1 MRESPAPPAAG
12 GDTKKSEDRILTTHA
27 GSLPRPPALRDLL
40 VSQDRGEAVD
50 GAALARE
57 SEAAVRHVIRK
68 QLEAGIDVGNDGEQP
83 RVGFSTYPARR
94 MRGFGGESKRR
105 LALDLIDHPD
115 YASRL
120 SRQRSGTARIT
131 DAPQAVA
138 EVAYTDLGPAVA
150 ECELFERCAG
160 ASPDGFTE
168 PFMTAASPGVIAT
181 IMLDAH
187 YGSHERYV
195 RALAREMRK
204 EYELI
209 VSRGFVLQLDCPDL
223 AMERAR
229 FFQDESLDGF
239 LDAVALHVDAINDA
253 VAAIPQDRVRL
264 HLCWGNYDG
273 PHTHDVPLEP
283 LLPIVYRARVGAL
296 SLPLA
301 SPRHQHE
308 LRAFRRHPLPD
319 GMLFLPGIIDS
330 TTNVVEHPEVVAD
343 RIVAAVEAVGDRT
356 RVLAGVD
363 CGFGT
368 FAGSQLVEES
378 VVWAKLR
385 TLREGADLAT
395 KRLW

>member
-1 MRESPAPPAAG
+1 MKRS
-12 GDTKKSEDRILTTHA
+12 DDRILTTHV
-27 GSLPRPPALRDLL
+27 GSLPRPGALRDLL
-40 VSQDRGEAVD
+40 VRQDRGDAVD
-50 GAALARE
+50 AAALARE
-57 SEAAVRHVIRK
+57 AEAAVRHVVRK
-68 QLEAGIDVGNDGEQP
+68 QVEAGIDVGNDGEQP

-105 LALDLIDHPD
+105 MSRDIADHPD
-115 YASRL
+115 YAARL
-120 SRQRSGTARIT
+120 SRQRAGAARIN

-138 EVAYTDLGPAVA
+138 EVAYVDTTEAEA
-150 ECELFERCAG
+150 ECALFRRGVAAEGVQFAE
-160 ASPDGFTE
+160 A
-168 PFMTAASPGVIAT
+168 FMTAASPGVIAT

-195 RALAREMRK
+195 RALGREMRK

-209 VSRGFVLQLDCPDL
+209 VARGFVLQLDCPDL

-229 FFQDESLDGF
+229 FFQDEPLERF
-239 LDAVALHVDAINDA
+239 LDAVALHVDAINE
-253 VAAIPQDRVRL
+253 AIANIPRDRVRL

-283 LLPIVYRARVGAL
+283 LLPVIYRARVGAL

-308 LRAFRRHPLPD
+308 LRVFRRHPLPD
-319 GMLFLPGIIDS
+319 GMLFVPGVVDS

-343 RIVAAVEAVGDRT
+343 RIVAAVETIGDRT

-385 TLREGADLAT
+385 ALREGAELAT
-395 KRLW
+395 KRLWG

>member
-1 MRESPAPPAAG
+1 MKR
-12 GDTKKSEDRILTTHA
+12 SEHRILTTHV

-40 VSQDRGEAVD
+40 VRQDRGEAVD
-50 GAALARE
+50 PAALARE
-57 SEAAVRHVIRK
+57 AEAAVSHVVKK
-68 QLEAGIDVGNDGEQP
+68 QLEVGIDVGNDGEQP

-105 LALDLIDHPD
+105 LSRDLAEHPD

-120 SRQRSGTARIT
+120 SRQRAGAARIA

-138 EVAYTDLGPAVA
+138 EVSYTDLTEATA
-150 ECELFERCAG
+150 ECELYERSA
-160 ASPDGFTE
+160 AAERNGFAE
-168 PFMTAASPGVIAT
+168 SFMTAASPGVIAT
-181 IMLDAH
+181 IMLDAY

-229 FFQDESLDGF
+229 FFQDEPLDRF
-239 LDAVALHVDAINDA
+239 LDAVALHVDAINEA
-253 VAAIPQDRVRL
+253 LVGIPINRVRL

-283 LLPIVYRARVGAL
+283 LLPIIYRARVGAL

-319 GMLFLPGIIDS
+319 AMLFLPGVVDS

-343 RIVAAVEAVGDRT
+343 RIVAAAEAVGDRT
-356 RVLAGVD
+356 RILAGVD

-385 TLREGADLAT
+385 SLREGADLAT
-395 KRLW
+395 KRLWG

>member
-1 MRESPAPPAAG
+1 MKR
-12 GDTKKSEDRILTTHA
+12 SEHRILTTHV

-40 VSQDRGEAVD
+40 VGHDRGEAVD
-50 GAALARE
+50 AAALARE
-57 SEAAVRHVIRK
+57 SDIAVRHVVAR

-83 RVGFSTYPARR
+83 RVGFSTYPAKR
-94 MRGFGGESKRR
+94 MRGFGGQSQRPLGR
-105 LALDLIDHPD
+105 DLLDHPD
-115 YASRL
+115 YAARL
-120 SRQRSGTARIT
+120 ARQRAGAARIG
-131 DAPQAVA
+131 DAPQAIA
-138 EVAYTDLGPAVA
+138 EVAYTDLGEAMA
-150 ECELFERCAG
+150 ECELFRRCADSG
-160 ASPDGFTE
+160 KFAE
-168 PFMTAASPGVIAT
+168 AFMTAASPGVIAT
-181 IMLDAH
+181 IMLDAY

-204 EYELI
+204 EYALI
-209 VSRGFVLQLDCPDL
+209 VEQGFVLQLDCPDL

-229 FFQDESLDGF
+229 FFQDAPLGAF
-239 LDAVALHVDAINDA
+239 LDAVALHVDAINE
-253 VAAIPQDRVRL
+253 AIAGLPPDRIRL

-283 LLPIVYRARVGAL
+283 LLPIVYCARVGAL

-308 LRAFRRHPLPD
+308 LKAFRRHPLPD
-319 GMLFLPGIIDS
+319 HMLFVPGVIDS

-343 RIVAAVEAVGDRT
+343 RIVAAADVIGDRA

-378 VVWAKLR
+378 VVWTKLR

-395 KRLW
+395 RRLWS

>member
-1 MRESPAPPAAG
+1 
-12 GDTKKSEDRILTTHA
+12 
-27 GSLPRPPALRDLL
+27 
-40 VSQDRGEAVD
+40 
-50 GAALARE
+50 
-57 SEAAVRHVIRK
+57 
-68 QLEAGIDVGNDGEQP
+68 
-83 RVGFSTYPARR
+83 

-105 LALDLIDHPD
+105 MSRDIAEHPD
-115 YASRL
+115 YMARL
-120 SRQRSGTARIT
+120 ARMRTGAARIN
-131 DAPQAVA
+131 DAPQAIA
-138 EVAYTDLGPAVA
+138 EVAYTDLSEATA
-150 ECELFERCAG
+150 ECDLFQRGVAG
-160 ASPDGFTE
+160 TKGFAE

-181 IMLDAH
+181 IMLDGF
-187 YGSHERYV
+187 YGSHERYI

-209 VSRGFVLQLDCPDL
+209 VARGFVLQLDCPDL
-223 AMERAR
+223 AMERTR

-239 LDAVALHVDAINDA
+239 LAAVALHIDAINE
-253 VAAIPQDRVRL
+253 AIAGIPRDRVRL

-283 LLPIVYRARVGAL
+283 LLPIIYRAKVGAL

-308 LRAFRRHPLPD
+308 LKAFRQHPLPAD
-319 GMLFLPGIIDS
+319 MLFLPGVIDS

-343 RIVAAVEAVGDRT
+343 RVVAAAGAIGDRT
-356 RVLAGVD
+356 RVLASVD

-385 TLREGADLAT
+385 TLREGADLAS
-395 KRLW
+395 KRLWS

>member
-1 MRESPAPPAAG
+1 MKR
-12 GDTKKSEDRILTTHA
+12 SEQRILTTHT

-40 VSQDRGEAVD
+40 VRLDRGEAVD
-50 GAALARE
+50 AAALARE
-57 SEAAVRHVIRK
+57 SESAVRHVVAK

-105 LALDLIDHPD
+105 LSRDIAEHPD

-120 SRQRSGTARIT
+120 ARQRQGAARIA

-138 EVAYTDLGPAVA
+138 EVSYTDLSEAVA
-150 ECELFERCAG
+150 ECAMYERCAG
-160 ASPDGFTE
+160 ALPGGFAE

-181 IMLDAH
+181 IMLDAY

-229 FFQDESLDGF
+229 FFQDEPLDRF
-239 LDAVALHVDAINDA
+239 LQAVALHVDAINEA
-253 VAAIPQDRVRL
+253 LANIPPDRVRL

-273 PHTHDVPLEP
+273 PHTHDVPLAP
-283 LLPIVYRARVGAL
+283 LLPIVYRARVGGL

-308 LRAFRRHPLPD
+308 LKAFHRHPLPD
-319 GMLFLPGIIDS
+319 PMLFLPGVIDS

-343 RIVAAVEAVGDRT
+343 RIVAAAEAVGDRT
-356 RVLAGVD
+356 RILASVD

-385 TLREGADLAT
+385 SLREGADLAT
-395 KRLW
+395 KRLWG

>member
-1 MRESPAPPAAG
+1 
-12 GDTKKSEDRILTTHA
+12 
-27 GSLPRPPALRDLL
+27 
-40 VSQDRGEAVD
+40 VQ
-50 GAALARE
+50 
-57 SEAAVRHVIRK
+57 K
-68 QLEAGIDVGNDGEQP
+68 QLEAGIDIGNDGEQP
-83 RVGFSTYPARR
+83 RVGFSTYPAGR
-94 MRGFGGESKRR
+94 MRGFGGASKRR
-105 LALDLIDHPD
+105 LSLDQIDHPD
-115 YASRL
+115 YTARL
-120 SRQRSGTARIT
+120 ARQRSGSARIS

-138 EVAYTDLGPAVA
+138 DVAYTDLAPAIA
-150 ECELFERCAG
+150 ECELFERATPAG
-160 ASPDGFTE
+160 RPGFAE
-168 PFMTAASPGVIAT
+168 AFMTAASPGVIAT

-209 VSRGFVLQLDCPDL
+209 VARGFVLQLDCPDL

-239 LDAVALHVDAINDA
+239 LAAVALHVDAINEA
-253 VAAIPQDRVRL
+253 VATIPPERIRL

-283 LLPIVYRARVGAL
+283 LLPIIYRARVGAL

-308 LRAFRRHPLPD
+308 LKVFRRRPLPD
-319 GMLFLPGIIDS
+319 GMLFVPGVVDS

-343 RIVAAVEAVGDRT
+343 RILAAVETVGDRA
-356 RVLAGVD
+356 RVIAGVD

-368 FAGSQLVEES
+368 FAGRVQVDSKI
-378 VVWAKLR
+378 VWLKLQS
-385 TLREGADLAT
+385 LAEGARRASAQ
-395 KRLW
+395 LWGRAV

>member
-1 MRESPAPPAAG
+1 MKG
-12 GDTKKSEDRILTTHA
+12 SERRILTTHV
-27 GSLPRPPALRDLL
+27 GSLPRPSALRDLL
-40 VSQDRGEAVD
+40 VRQDRGEAVD
-50 GAALARE
+50 ERALARE
-57 SEAAVRHVIRK
+57 AEAAVRHVVTR
-68 QLEAGIDVGNDGEQP
+68 QLQAGVDVGNDGEQP
-83 RVGFSTYPARR
+83 RVGFSTYPAKR

-105 LALDLIDHPD
+105 MARDIAEHPD
-115 YASRL
+115 YLARL
-120 SRQRSGTARIT
+120 SRARAGAARIN

-138 EVAYTDLGPAVA
+138 EVAYTDLGEATA
-150 ECELFERCAG
+150 ECELFQRCAAAAG
-160 ASPDGFTE
+160 QAFVE

-181 IMLDAH
+181 IMLDAY
-187 YGSHERYV
+187 YGSHERYI

-209 VSRGFVLQLDCPDL
+209 VARGFVLQLDCPDL

-239 LDAVALHVDAINDA
+239 LAAVALHVDAINEA
-253 VAAIPQDRVRL
+253 VAAIPRDRIRL

-283 LLPIVYRARVGAL
+283 LLPILYRARVGAL

-308 LRAFRRHPLPD
+308 LKAFRTHPLPE
-319 GMLFLPGIIDS
+319 GMLFLPGVIDS

-343 RIVAAVEAVGDRT
+343 RITAAVEVIGDRT
-356 RVLAGVD
+356 RVLASVD

-368 FAGSQLVEES
+368 FAGSQLVEGS
-378 VVWAKLR
+378 VVWSKLR

-395 KRLW
+395 KRLWG

>member
-1 MRESPAPPAAG
+1 MR
-12 GDTKKSEDRILTTHA
+12 
-27 GSLPRPPALRDLL
+27 
-40 VSQDRGEAVD
+40 QDRGEAVPS
-50 GAALARE
+50 AVLARE
-57 SEAAVRHVIRK
+57 SEAAVRHVVRK
-68 QLEAGIDVGNDGEQP
+68 QLEAGVDVGNDGEQP
-83 RVGFSTYPARR
+83 RVGFSTYPAKR

-105 LALDLIDHPD
+105 LALDLIEHPD
-115 YASRL
+115 YAARL
-120 SRQRSGTARIT
+120 SRQRAGAARIG

-138 EVAYTDLGPAVA
+138 EVAYTDLSEAVA
-150 ECELFERCAG
+150 ECDLFDKCAA
-160 ASPDGFTE
+160 ASPAGFAE

-239 LDAVALHVDAINDA
+239 LGAVALHVDAINEA
-253 VAAIPQDRVRL
+253 IAAIPPDRVRL

-319 GMLFLPGIIDS
+319 GMLFLPGVIDS

-343 RIVAAVEAVGDRT
+343 RIVAAVETVGDRT

>member
-1 MRESPAPPAAG
+1 MR
-12 GDTKKSEDRILTTHA
+12 
-27 GSLPRPPALRDLL
+27 
-40 VSQDRGEAVD
+40 QDRGEAVD
-50 GAALARE
+50 TAALARE

-68 QLEAGIDVGNDGEQP
+68 QLESGIDVGNDGEQP

-115 YASRL
+115 YTARL
-120 SRQRSGTARIT
+120 ARQRAGAARIT

-138 EVAYTDLGPAVA
+138 
-150 ECELFERCAG
+150 
-160 ASPDGFTE
+160 
-168 PFMTAASPGVIAT
+168 
-181 IMLDAH
+181 DAH

-223 AMERAR
+223 AMERTR

-239 LDAVALHVDAINDA
+239 LDAVALHVDAINEA
-253 VAAIPQDRVRL
+253 VTAIPKDRVRL

-308 LRAFRRHPLPD
+308 LKAFRRHPLPD
-319 GMLFLPGIIDS
+319 GMLFLPGVIDS

-343 RIVAAVEAVGDRT
+343 RIVAAAEAVGDRT
-356 RVLAGVD
+356 RILAGVD

>member
-1 MRESPAPPAAG
+1 MKRS
-12 GDTKKSEDRILTTHA
+12 DQRILTTHV
-27 GSLPRPPALRDLL
+27 GSLPRTTALRDLL
-40 VSQDRGEAVD
+40 VRQDRGEKID
-50 GAALARE
+50 AATLARE
-57 SEAAVRHVIRK
+57 AETAVRHVVAK
-68 QLEAGIDVGNDGEQP
+68 QLEVGIDVGNDGEQP
-83 RVGFSTYPARR
+83 RVGFSTYPAKR

-105 LALDLIDHPD
+105 MSRDIAEHPD
-115 YASRL
+115 YMARL
-120 SRQRSGTARIT
+120 ARMRTGAARIN
-131 DAPQAVA
+131 DAPQAMA
-138 EVAYTDLGPAVA
+138 EVAYTDLSEATA
-150 ECELFERCAG
+150 ECDLFQRGVAG
-160 ASPDGFTE
+160 TKGFAE

-181 IMLDAH
+181 IMLDAF
-187 YGSHERYV
+187 YGSHERYI

-209 VSRGFVLQLDCPDL
+209 VARGFVLQLDCPDL
-223 AMERAR
+223 AMERDR

-239 LDAVALHVDAINDA
+239 LGAVALHIDAINEA
-253 VAAIPQDRVRL
+253 IAAIPPDRVRL

-283 LLPIVYRARVGAL
+283 LLPIIYRARVGAL

-308 LRAFRRHPLPD
+308 LKAFRSHPLPD
-319 GMLFLPGIIDS
+319 TMLFLPGVIDS

-343 RIVAAVEAVGDRT
+343 RIAAAVAAIGDRT
-356 RVLAGVD
+356 RVLASVD

-385 TLREGADLAT
+385 TLRQGADLAS
-395 KRLW
+395 KRLWG

>member
-1 MRESPAPPAAG
+1 MKR
-12 GDTKKSEDRILTTHA
+12 SETRILTTHV

-40 VSQDRGEAVD
+40 VSQDRGESVD
-50 GAALARE
+50 AALLARE
-57 SEAAVRHVIRK
+57 AQTAVRHVVER
-68 QLEAGIDVGNDGEQP
+68 QREAGIDVGNVGEQP
-83 RVGFSTYPARR
+83 RVGFSTYPAKR
-94 MRGFGGESKRR
+94 MRGFGGTSKRR
-105 LALDLIDHPD
+105 MARDIAEHPD
-115 YASRL
+115 YLARL
-120 SRQRSGTARIT
+120 TRQRTGAARIN

-138 EVAYTDLGPAVA
+138 EVAYTDLSEAEAECALFRHSGGHEGVA
-150 ECELFERCAG
+150 EA
-160 ASPDGFTE
+160 
-168 PFMTAASPGVIAT
+168 FMTAASPGVIAT
-181 IMLDAH
+181 IMLDAY
-187 YGSHERYV
+187 YGSHERYI

-209 VSRGFVLQLDCPDL
+209 VARGFVLQLDCPDL

-239 LDAVALHVDAINDA
+239 LQAVALHIDAINE
-253 VAAIPQDRVRL
+253 AIVNIPRDRVRL

-296 SLPLA
+296 VLPLA
-301 SPRHQHE
+301 TPRHQHE
-308 LRAFRRHPLPD
+308 LKVFRARPLPAD
-319 GMLFLPGIIDS
+319 MLFVPGVIDS
-330 TTNVVEHPEVVAD
+330 TINVVEHPEVVAD
-343 RIVAAVEAVGDRT
+343 RIVAAVDTIGDRS

-385 TLREGADLAT
+385 ALRVGADLAT
-395 KRLW
+395 QRLWK

>member
-1 MRESPAPPAAG
+1 MQR
-12 GDTKKSEDRILTTHA
+12 SEQRILTTHT

-40 VSQDRGEAVD
+40 VRLDRGEAVD
-50 GAALARE
+50 AAALARE
-57 SEAAVRHVIRK
+57 AESAVSHVVK
-68 QLEAGIDVGNDGEQP
+68 MQLDAGIDVGNDGEQP
-83 RVGFSTYPARR
+83 RVGFSTYPAKR
-94 MRGFGGESKRR
+94 MQGFGGESKRR
-105 LALDLIDHPD
+105 LSRDLAEHPD

-120 SRQRSGTARIT
+120 SRQRAGAARIA

-138 EVAYTDLGPAVA
+138 EIAYTDLSEAVA
-150 ECELFERCAG
+150 ECDMFQRSAG
-160 ASPDGFTE
+160 ALRSAFAE
-168 PFMTAASPGVIAT
+168 AFMTAASPGVIAT
-181 IMLDAH
+181 IMLDAY

-229 FFQDESLDGF
+229 FFQDEPLDRF
-239 LDAVALHVDAINDA
+239 LDAVALHVDAINEA
-253 VAAIPQDRVRL
+253 LANIPRDRVRL

-319 GMLFLPGIIDS
+319 TMLFVPGVIDS

-343 RIVAAVEAVGDRT
+343 RIAAAVEAVGDRT

-378 VVWAKLR
+378 VVWTKLR
-385 TLREGADLAT
+385 SLREGADLAT
-395 KRLW
+395 KRLWG

>member
-1 MRESPAPPAAG
+1 VKRSES
-12 GDTKKSEDRILTTHA
+12 RILTTHV

-40 VSQDRGEAVD
+40 VRQDRGD
-50 GAALARE
+50 PIDAAAFARE
-57 SEAAVRHVIRK
+57 ADAAVRHVVEK

-83 RVGFSTYPARR
+83 RAGFSTYPARR
-94 MRGFGGESKRR
+94 MRGFAGQSKRR
-105 LALDLIDHPD
+105 LSRDLVEHPD
-115 YASRL
+115 FAARL
-120 SRQRSGTARIT
+120 ARQRAGAARIN

-138 EVAYTDLGPAVA
+138 EVAYTDLGEAAA
-150 ECELFERCAG
+150 ECELLRRWAGGERR
-160 ASPDGFTE
+160 GFAE
-168 PFMTAASPGVIAT
+168 SFMTAASPGVIAT
-181 IMLDAH
+181 IMLDAY

-209 VSRGFVLQLDCPDL
+209 IARGFVLQLDCPDL

-229 FFQDESLDGF
+229 FFQDEPLDRF
-239 LDAVALHVDAINDA
+239 LDAVALHIDAINDA
-253 VAAIPQDRVRL
+253 VAAIPPDRIRL

-308 LRAFRRHPLPD
+308 LKAFRRHPLPD
-319 GMLFLPGIIDS
+319 GMLFLPGVIDS

-343 RIVAAVEAVGDRT
+343 RICAAVEAVGDRT

-378 VVWAKLR
+378 VVWTKLR
-385 TLREGADLAT
+385 ALREGADLAS
-395 KRLW
+395 KRLWS

>member
-1 MRESPAPPAAG
+1 MKR
-12 GDTKKSEDRILTTHA
+12 SEDRILTTHV

-40 VSQDRGEAVD
+40 VGQDRGEGVDAAV
-50 GAALARE
+50 LARE
-57 SEAAVRHVIRK
+57 AEAAVRHVVRK
-68 QLEAGIDVGNDGEQP
+68 QVEAGIDVGNDGEQP

-105 LALDLIDHPD
+105 MARDIAEHPD
-115 YASRL
+115 YAARL
-120 SRQRSGTARIT
+120 SRQRAGAARIN
-131 DAPQAVA
+131 DAPQAGA
-138 EVAYTDLGPAVA
+138 EVAYVDLAEAEA
-150 ECELFERCAG
+150 ECAMFRRAVGAERLQFA
-160 ASPDGFTE
+160 E

-181 IMLDAH
+181 IMLDAF
-187 YGSHERYV
+187 YGSHERYI
-195 RALAREMRK
+195 RALAREMRR

-209 VSRGFVLQLDCPDL
+209 VARGFVLQLDCPDL
-223 AMERAR
+223 AMERTR
-229 FFQDESLDGF
+229 FFQDEPLDRF
-239 LDAVALHVDAINDA
+239 LDAVALHVDAINEA
-253 VAAIPQDRVRL
+253 IAAIPRDRVRL

-273 PHTHDVPLEP
+273 PHTHDVALEP
-283 LLPIVYRARVGAL
+283 LLPILYRARVGAL

-308 LRAFRRHPLPD
+308 LRAFRRHRLPE
-319 GMLFLPGIIDS
+319 GMLLVPGVIDS

-343 RIVAAVEAVGDRT
+343 RIVAVVEAIGDRT

-378 VVWAKLR
+378 IVWTKLR

-395 KRLW
+395 KRLWR

>member
-1 MRESPAPPAAG
+1 M
-12 GDTKKSEDRILTTHA
+12 KSSEHRILTTHV
-27 GSLPRPPALRDLL
+27 GSLPRPTALRDLL
-40 VSQDRGEAVD
+40 IRGDRGETVD
-50 GAALARE
+50 PAALARE
-57 SEAAVRHVIRK
+57 SEAAVRHVVRQ
-68 QLEAGIDVGNDGEQP
+68 QLDAGIDVGNDGEQP
-83 RVGFSTYPARR
+83 RVGFSTYPAKR

-105 LALDLIDHPD
+105 MSRDIAEHPD

-120 SRQRSGTARIT
+120 SRQRAGAARIN

-138 EVAYTDLGPAVA
+138 EVAYTDLGEAAA
-150 ECELFERCAG
+150 ECELFQRCAG
-160 ASPDGFTE
+160 REGFAE
-168 PFMTAASPGVIAT
+168 AFMTAASPGVIAT
-181 IMLDAH
+181 IMLDAY
-187 YGSHERYV
+187 YGSHERYI

-209 VSRGFVLQLDCPDL
+209 VARGFVLQLDCPDL

-229 FFQDESLDGF
+229 FFQDEPLDRF
-239 LDAVALHVDAINDA
+239 LDAVALHIDAINEA
-253 VAAIPQDRVRL
+253 VANIPRDRIRL

-283 LLPIVYRARVGAL
+283 LLPIIYRARVGAL

-308 LRAFRRHPLPD
+308 LKAFRARPLPD
-319 GMLFLPGIIDS
+319 DMLFVPGVIDS

-343 RIVAAVEAVGDRT
+343 RITNAVHVIGDRT
-356 RVLAGVD
+356 RILAGVD

-378 VVWAKLR
+378 VVWTKLR
-385 TLREGADLAT
+385 TLRQGADLAT
-395 KRLW
+395 KRLWA